1 MIKKIKLEEAV
12 ALTQQAD
19 SKCINTEVTQH
30 GYCDTWIVNFLDE
43 YYRFSMYI
51 SKYNSWHGVNPPYT
65 ELTKV
70 KLVEKIVVTTEW
82 AECE

>member
-30 GYCDTWIVNFLDE
+30 GYCDTWIVNCLDE
-43 YYRFSMYI
+43 YYRFNMYT
-51 SKYNSWHGVNPPYT
+51 SKYNCWDGINPPYI

>member
-1 MIKKIKLEEAV
+1 MIKKIKIEEAV

-30 GYCDTWIVNFLDE
+30 GYCDTWVVNYKDA
-43 YYRFSMYI
+43 YYRFNIYT
-51 SKYNSWHGVNPPYT
+51 SKYNCWDGINPPYT